1 MNEDMT
7 TLNRIDIIRGLLDKL
22 VEAKGREK
30 AGYIAVIDDFL
41 NHIQEDVLVK
51 EEQIK
56 DLQRITETVSQE

>member
-41 NHIQEDVLVK
+41 NHIQEDVLIK
-51 EEQIK
+51 EEKII
-56 DLQRITETVSQE
+56 DLQRKTETVSQE